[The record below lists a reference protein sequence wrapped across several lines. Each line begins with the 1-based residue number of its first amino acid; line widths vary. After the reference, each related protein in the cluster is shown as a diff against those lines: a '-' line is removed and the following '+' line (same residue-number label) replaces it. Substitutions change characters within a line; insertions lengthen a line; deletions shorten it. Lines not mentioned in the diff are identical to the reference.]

1 MSQNTEKA
9 YFAGGCFWCMEPPFE
24 ALDGVLEATSGY
36 MGGETENPTYEQVS
50 MGNTGHAEVVEIEY
64 DPNIITY
71 SELLEVFWRNID
83 PTALNY
89 QFADVGS
96 QYRTEIF
103 TVGPNQMEEA
113 LNSKDE
119 LEKSNKFDKPIVTA
133 ITEAPVFYIAEE
145 YHQDFYK
152 KQSARYKIYAEASGR
167 KRLLR
172 RYMGETSNLSM
183 NKKICVI
190 GSSNIDQFSYISEF
204 PSSGETLIGDSFETG
219 FGGKGQIKQ

>member
-1 MSQNTEKA
+1 MKNLKFVFLLILFSCISLETSNMSQNTEKA

-50 MGNTGHAEVVEIEY
+50 IGNTGHAEVVEIEY

-167 KRLLR
+167 KGFL
-172 RYMGETSNLSM
+172 EDTW
-183 NKKICVI
+183 
-190 GSSNIDQFSYISEF
+190 
-204 PSSGETLIGDSFETG
+204 GDE
-219 FGGKGQIKQ
+219 

>member
-1 MSQNTEKA
+1 MKNLKLIFLVLLFSCINVETSNMSENTEKA
-9 YFAGGCFWCMEPPFE
+9 YFGGGCFWCMEPPFE
-24 ALDGVLEATSGY
+24 VLDGVLEATSGY

-50 MGNTGHAEVVEIEY
+50 MGNTGHVEVVEIEF

-103 TVGPNQMEEA
+103 TVGSQQMEKA
-113 LNSKDE
+113 LQSKTDLENSG
-119 LEKSNKFDKPIVTA
+119 KFDKPIVTA
-133 ITEAPVFYIAEE
+133 ITEAPTFYIAEE

-152 KQSARYKIYAEASGR
+152 KQSARYQIYAEASGR
-167 KRLLR
+167 KGFLK
-172 RYMGETSNLSM
+172 ETW
-183 NKKICVI
+183 
-190 GSSNIDQFSYISEF
+190 
-204 PSSGETLIGDSFETG
+204 GDE
-219 FGGKGQIKQ
+219 

>member
-1 MSQNTEKA
+1 MSLMKNLKLIFLVLLFSCINVETSNMSENTEKA
-9 YFAGGCFWCMEPPFE
+9 YFGGGCFWCMEPPFE
-24 ALDGVLEATSGY
+24 VLDGVLEATSGY

-50 MGNTGHAEVVEIEY
+50 MGNTGHVEVVEIEF

-103 TVGPNQMEEA
+103 TVGSQQMEEA
-113 LNSKDE
+113 LQSKTDLENSG
-119 LEKSNKFDKPIVTA
+119 KFDKPIVTA
-133 ITEAPVFYIAEE
+133 ITEAPTFYIAEE

-152 KQSARYKIYAEASGR
+152 KQSARYQIYAEASGR
-167 KRLLR
+167 KDFIE
-172 RYMGETSNLSM
+172 ETW
-183 NKKICVI
+183 
-190 GSSNIDQFSYISEF
+190 
-204 PSSGETLIGDSFETG
+204 GDE
-219 FGGKGQIKQ
+219 

>member
-1 MSQNTEKA
+1 MKNLKFVFLLILFSCISLETSNMSQNTEKA

-50 MGNTGHAEVVEIEY
+50 MGNTGHAEVIEIEY

-167 KRLLR
+167 KGFL
-172 RYMGETSNLSM
+172 EDTW
-183 NKKICVI
+183 
-190 GSSNIDQFSYISEF
+190 
-204 PSSGETLIGDSFETG
+204 GDE
-219 FGGKGQIKQ
+219 

>member
-1 MSQNTEKA
+1 MKNLKFVFLLILFSCISLETSNMSQNTEKA

-133 ITEAPVFYIAEE
+133 ITEAPVFYVAEE

-167 KRLLR
+167 KGFL
-172 RYMGETSNLSM
+172 EDTW
-183 NKKICVI
+183 
-190 GSSNIDQFSYISEF
+190 
-204 PSSGETLIGDSFETG
+204 GDE
-219 FGGKGQIKQ
+219 

>member
-1 MSQNTEKA
+1 MSQNTEQA

-24 ALDGVLEATSGY
+24 VLDGVLEATSGY
-36 MGGETENPTYEQVS
+36 MGGEIENPTYEQVS

-103 TVGPNQMEEA
+103 TVGPEQMEEA
-113 LNSKDE
+113 LRSKDE

-167 KRLLR
+167 KGFL
-172 RYMGETSNLSM
+172 EDTW
-183 NKKICVI
+183 
-190 GSSNIDQFSYISEF
+190 
-204 PSSGETLIGDSFETG
+204 GDE
-219 FGGKGQIKQ
+219 

>member
-1 MSQNTEKA
+1 MKNLKFIFLLLLFSCISLGTSDMAQNTEKA

-24 ALDGVLEATSGY
+24 VLDGVLAATSGY
-36 MGGETENPTYEQVS
+36 MGGEIENPTYEQVS
-50 MGNTGHAEVVEIEY
+50 VGNTGHAEVVEIEY

-113 LNSKDE
+113 LNSKEE

-167 KRLLR
+167 KGFL
-172 RYMGETSNLSM
+172 EDTW
-183 NKKICVI
+183 
-190 GSSNIDQFSYISEF
+190 
-204 PSSGETLIGDSFETG
+204 GDE
-219 FGGKGQIKQ
+219 

>member
-1 MSQNTEKA
+1 MKNLKFIFLLLLFSCISLGTSDMSQNTEKA

-24 ALDGVLEATSGY
+24 VLDGVIEATSGY
-36 MGGETENPTYEQVS
+36 MGGEIENPTYEQVS
-50 MGNTGHAEVVEIEY
+50 MGNTSHAEVVEIEY

-103 TVGPNQMEEA
+103 TVGPEQMEEA
-113 LNSKDE
+113 LNSKEE

-167 KRLLR
+167 KGFL
-172 RYMGETSNLSM
+172 EDTW
-183 NKKICVI
+183 
-190 GSSNIDQFSYISEF
+190 
-204 PSSGETLIGDSFETG
+204 GDE
-219 FGGKGQIKQ
+219 

>member
-1 MSQNTEKA
+1 MKNLKFIFLLLLFSCISLGTSNMSQNTEKA

-24 ALDGVLEATSGY
+24 VLDGVLEATSGY
-36 MGGETENPTYEQVS
+36 MGGEIENPTYEQVS

-103 TVGPNQMEEA
+103 TVGPEQMEEA
-113 LNSKDE
+113 LSSKDE

-167 KRLLR
+167 KGFL
-172 RYMGETSNLSM
+172 EDTW
-183 NKKICVI
+183 
-190 GSSNIDQFSYISEF
+190 
-204 PSSGETLIGDSFETG
+204 GDE
-219 FGGKGQIKQ
+219 

>member
-1 MSQNTEKA
+1 MKNLKFVFLLILFSCITLETSNMSQNTEKA

-24 ALDGVLEATSGY
+24 VLDGVLEATSGY
-36 MGGETENPTYEQVS
+36 MGGEIENPTYEQVS
-50 MGNTGHAEVVEIEY
+50 VGNTGHAEVVEIEY

-103 TVGPNQMEEA
+103 TVGPEQMEEA
-113 LNSKDE
+113 LRSKDE
-119 LEKSNKFDKPIVTA
+119 LEKSNKFNKPIVTA

-167 KRLLR
+167 KGFL
-172 RYMGETSNLSM
+172 EDTW
-183 NKKICVI
+183 
-190 GSSNIDQFSYISEF
+190 
-204 PSSGETLIGDSFETG
+204 GDE
-219 FGGKGQIKQ
+219 

>member
-1 MSQNTEKA
+1 MKNLKFVFLLILFSCISLETSNMSQNTEKA

-96 QYRTEIF
+96 QYR
-103 TVGPNQMEEA
+103 
-113 LNSKDE
+113 
-119 LEKSNKFDKPIVTA
+119 
-133 ITEAPVFYIAEE
+133 
-145 YHQDFYK
+145 
-152 KQSARYKIYAEASGR
+152 
-167 KRLLR
+167 
-172 RYMGETSNLSM
+172 LS
-183 NKKICVI
+183 
-190 GSSNIDQFSYISEF
+190 
-204 PSSGETLIGDSFETG
+204 LIH
-219 FGGKGQIKQ
+219 I

>member
-1 MSQNTEKA
+1 MKNVKFVFLLLLFSCISLQTSNMSQNTEKA

-167 KRLLR
+167 KGFL
-172 RYMGETSNLSM
+172 EDTW
-183 NKKICVI
+183 
-190 GSSNIDQFSYISEF
+190 
-204 PSSGETLIGDSFETG
+204 GDE
-219 FGGKGQIKQ
+219 

>member
-1 MSQNTEKA
+1 MKNLKFVFLLILFSCISLETSNMSQDTEKS

-167 KRLLR
+167 KGFL
-172 RYMGETSNLSM
+172 EDTW
-183 NKKICVI
+183 
-190 GSSNIDQFSYISEF
+190 
-204 PSSGETLIGDSFETG
+204 GDE
-219 FGGKGQIKQ
+219 

>member
-1 MSQNTEKA
+1 MKNLKFVFLLILFSCISLETSNMSQNTEKA

-152 KQSARYKIYAEASGR
+152 KQSARYKIYSEASGR
-167 KRLLR
+167 KGFL
-172 RYMGETSNLSM
+172 EDTW
-183 NKKICVI
+183 
-190 GSSNIDQFSYISEF
+190 
-204 PSSGETLIGDSFETG
+204 GDE
-219 FGGKGQIKQ
+219 

>member
-1 MSQNTEKA
+1 MKNLKFVFLLILFSCISLETSNMSQNTEKA

-24 ALDGVLEATSGY
+24 VLDGVLEATSGY
-36 MGGETENPTYEQVS
+36 MGGEIENPTYEQVS
-50 MGNTGHAEVVEIEY
+50 LGNTGHAEVVEIEY

-113 LNSKDE
+113 LNSKEE

-167 KRLLR
+167 KGFL
-172 RYMGETSNLSM
+172 EDTW
-183 NKKICVI
+183 
-190 GSSNIDQFSYISEF
+190 
-204 PSSGETLIGDSFETG
+204 GDE
-219 FGGKGQIKQ
+219 

>member
-1 MSQNTEKA
+1 
-9 YFAGGCFWCMEPPFE
+9 MEPPFE
-24 ALDGVLEATSGY
+24 VLDGVLEATSGY

-133 ITEAPVFYIAEE
+133 ITEAPVFLYCRGI
-145 YHQDFYK
+145 
-152 KQSARYKIYAEASGR
+152 
-167 KRLLR
+167 
-172 RYMGETSNLSM
+172 
-183 NKKICVI
+183 
-190 GSSNIDQFSYISEF
+190 SSRF
-204 PSSGETLIGDSFETG
+204 L
-219 FGGKGQIKQ
+219 

>member
-1 MSQNTEKA
+1 MKNLKFIFLLLLFSCISLGTSDMTQNTEKA

-24 ALDGVLEATSGY
+24 VLDGVLEATSGY

-71 SELLEVFWRNID
+71 GELLEVFWRNID

-103 TVGPNQMEEA
+103 TVGPKQMDEA
-113 LNSKDE
+113 LSSKDE

-167 KRLLR
+167 KGFL
-172 RYMGETSNLSM
+172 EDTW
-183 NKKICVI
+183 
-190 GSSNIDQFSYISEF
+190 
-204 PSSGETLIGDSFETG
+204 GDE
-219 FGGKGQIKQ
+219 

>member
-1 MSQNTEKA
+1 MKNLKYLFLLVLIACTSSIFGGSMSSEKA

-24 ALDGVLEATSGY
+24 ALDGVIEATSGY

-167 KRLLR
+167 KGFL
-172 RYMGETSNLSM
+172 EDTW
-183 NKKICVI
+183 
-190 GSSNIDQFSYISEF
+190 
-204 PSSGETLIGDSFETG
+204 GDE
-219 FGGKGQIKQ
+219 